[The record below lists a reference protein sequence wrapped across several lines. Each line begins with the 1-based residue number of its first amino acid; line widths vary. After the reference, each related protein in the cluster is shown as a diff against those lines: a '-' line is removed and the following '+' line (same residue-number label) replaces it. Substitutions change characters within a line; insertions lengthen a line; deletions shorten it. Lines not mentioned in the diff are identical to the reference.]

1 MLATWSASTLSAL
14 FAGRNCA
21 KRMPFSMHTMCM
33 ATIPGIMISGTGVLA
48 SVSLFV
54 LLHIVTALILASLM
68 VLISLTLIGLTGLS
82 GLVRLTTVR
91 LELSAAQGD

>member
-33 ATIPGIMISGTGVLA
+33 ATTSGIMISGTGVLA

-54 LLHIVTALILASLM
+54 LLHIVPALILASLVV
-68 VLISLTLIGLTGLS
+68 VLSLTLIGLTGLS
-82 GLVRLTTVR
+82 GLVRLRTVG
-91 LELSAAQGD
+91 LVLSATQGD

>member
-1 MLATWSASTLSAL
+1 MLATWSASTLPAL

-21 KRMPFSMHTMCM
+21 KRMPFSKHTMSM
-33 ATIPGIMISGTGVLA
+33 ATTAGIMISGTGVLA

-68 VLISLTLIGLTGLS
+68 VLLSLTLIGLTGLS
-82 GLVRLTTVR
+82 GLVRLTTKGLV
-91 LELSAAQGD
+91 LSAAQGD

>member
-1 MLATWSASTLSAL
+1 MLATCSASTLPAL

-21 KRMPFSMHTMCM
+21 KRMPFSMHTTCM
-33 ATIPGIMISGTGVLA
+33 ATTPGIMISGTGVLA

-82 GLVRLTTVR
+82 GLVRLTTKGLV
-91 LELSAAQGD
+91 LSAAQGD

>member
-1 MLATWSASTLSAL
+1 MLATWSASTLPAL

-21 KRMPFSMHTMCM
+21 KRMPFSMHTTCM
-33 ATIPGIMISGTGVLA
+33 ATTPGIMISGTGVLA

-82 GLVRLTTVR
+82 GLVRLTTKGLV
-91 LELSAAQGD
+91 LSAAQGD

>member
-1 MLATWSASTLSAL
+1 MLATWSASTLPAL

-21 KRMPFSMHTMCM
+21 KRMPFSMHTTCM
-33 ATIPGIMISGTGVLA
+33 ATTPGIMISGTGVLA

-68 VLISLTLIGLTGLS
+68 VPISLTLIGLTGLS
-82 GLVRLTTVR
+82 GLVRLTTKGLV
-91 LELSAAQGD
+91 LSAAQGD